1 MADNGFIKLYRK
13 ILDWEWYDD
22 PDTFRLFIHL
32 LLRANYEDGMWQGQI
47 IKKGSLVTSRA
58 KLSKETGLSEQ
69 KIRNQL
75 NNLQTTNEIT
85 IKSTKHYSIIELVK
99 WDDYNQQNNQQNK
112 RKTTNKTTTIKEYN
126 TEEDKNIETWNI
138 EWVDSGK
145 SENNEETKPVVTINP
160 NKIQADFLW
169 VLRKSV
175 GVDKFKD
182 YKEWTEAWL
191 TLKLYEKLWE
201 EEFLKRLKWVLSD
214 QFKAKNCN
222 KLEYLRREIESFIH
236 SPIINQSPPWVVQ
249 A

>member
-13 ILDWEWYDD
+13 ILDWEWYND
-22 PDTFRLFIHL
+22 PDTFRLFMHL
-32 LLRANYEDGMWQGQI
+32 LLRANYEDKPWQGQI
-47 IKKGSLVTSRA
+47 IKKWSLVTSRS
-58 KLSKETGLSEQ
+58 KLSQETGLSEQ

-85 IKSTKHYSIIELVK
+85 IKTTKHYTIIELVK
-99 WDDYNQQNNQQNK
+99 WEEYNQQNNQRTS
-112 RKTTNKTTTIKEYN
+112 RKTTNKTTTTKEID
-126 TEEDKNIETWNI
+126 TEEDKNIQTSNI
-138 EWVDSGK
+138 ENEYIEN
-145 SENNEETKPVVTINP
+145 SESSEKREVVIDQ

-191 TLKLYEKLWE
+191 ALKLYEKLWE